1 MVSQKGN
8 LLLEKVKEP
17 QSAAG
22 GGKKAKK
29 GGRRRFSINNSAPSH
44 ALSVDRLA
52 SGGDK
57 MYTARLGSALTRK
70 TVQLHVAGM
79 GLQVFAKKDKP
90 PTTYLY
96 KSLLSWESTD
106 AGLVVTTDKDG
117 ELSFTTSSSVA
128 AEEITKAITEKTT
141 ELVRAQQQEASSAHK
156 GTVEEPE
163 GKPGFSAELDGDT
176 VQILVEN
183 ESVSIKG
190 KGGMAES
197 FKFSEIQSCIPEK
210 DNQLT
215 LTFSG
220 RDDLVLATELGTEIA
235 EAIAKAEEA
244 LMALRK
250 QESLDNMK
258 AEGENA
264 LKKHAPQPEPPPEP
278 APKQRRPKRRF
289 SLSAAAQAIGGR
301 RGSVDMSSQMLAA
314 GQQLWPVKQ
323 SHIKRAPKQ
332 VQMLVGGSSI
342 TLFGTRMP
350 CSSKFTVAAFER
362 AAAVT
367 RFAEDNAT
375 CGIDPV
381 RTNRRVPRKQQAR
394 AAETGGR
401 PGG

>member
-17 QSAAG
+17 QSAPG
-22 GGKKAKK
+22 DERKAKK
-29 GGRRRFSINNSAPSH
+29 GGRRRFSITGGGSPSH

-141 ELVRAQQQEASSAHK
+141 ELVRAQQQEASSANK
-156 GTVEEPE
+156 GVVEEPE
-163 GKPGFSAELDGDT
+163 GFSAELDGDT
-176 VQILVEN
+176 VQILVEK

-197 FKFSEIQSCIPEK
+197 FKFSEIQSYTPEK

-220 RDDLVLATELGTEIA
+220 RDDLVLATELGAEIA
-235 EAIAKAEEA
+235 EAITKAKEG
-244 LMALRK
+244 LVALRK
-250 QESLDNMK
+250 QESLDKIK
-258 AEGENA
+258 AKGENA

-289 SLSAAAQAIGGR
+289 SLSAAAQVIGGR

-350 CSSKFTVAAFER
+350 SSSKFTVAVSER
-362 AAAVT
+362 AAAV
-367 RFAEDNAT
+367 
-375 CGIDPV
+375 CQI
-381 RTNRRVPRKQQAR
+381 RRRQCDLWSR
-394 AAETGGR
+394 SRSDE
-401 PGG
+401 